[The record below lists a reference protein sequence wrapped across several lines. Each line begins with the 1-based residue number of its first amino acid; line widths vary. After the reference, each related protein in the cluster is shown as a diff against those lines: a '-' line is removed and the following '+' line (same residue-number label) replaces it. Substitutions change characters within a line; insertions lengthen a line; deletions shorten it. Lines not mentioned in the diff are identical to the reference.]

1 MRDLDDVPK
10 SQPAQVIDHPCG
22 VDPGNDDRD
31 RRRKQFFQRRSVE
44 MIPMQMGQVDV
55 IRLQIG
61 NEIGRRLR
69 EIPPAAPIA
78 GADQPR
84 VGNDANAIV
93 FNANAGMA

>member
-1 MRDLDDVPK
+1 
-10 SQPAQVIDHPCG
+10 
-22 VDPGNDDRD
+22 
-31 RRRKQFFQRRSVE
+31 
-44 MIPMQMGQVDV
+44 MQMGQVDV